1 MRSPAIEVT
10 GLRKSYGAHEAV
22 AGVDLHVEEGEILA
36 FLGPNGAGKTTTV
49 EILEGFRTRTAGEV
63 SVLGQDP
70 ASAGLD
76 WRERIGI
83 VLQESQ
89 PEEYLTVAETVIM
102 WAAYFPA
109 PRPVAEVLELV
120 GLAGHRDQRV
130 GRLSGG
136 QRRRLDLALA
146 LVGNPELLFLDE
158 PTTGFD
164 PTARREAWAMI
175 DGLRDLGVTVLLTTH
190 YMDEAQNLADRIS
203 VIAAGQIIA
212 KGTAAD
218 LAEAASLQTR
228 ISWNAQEV
236 PLDELPD
243 QLRAAATVFD
253 VAGQPGDS
261 STSAAEGPTRL
272 AILTNEVTDTVAALL
287 QVAGRLGRKVESLE
301 VQTPTLEDTYLA
313 LIGEADRAGG
323 LNR

>member
-1 MRSPAIEVT
+1 MRSSAIEVT
-10 GLRKSYGAHEAV
+10 GLRKAYGAHEAV

-120 GLAGHRDQRV
+120 GLADHRDQRV

-253 VAGQPGDS
+253 LAGQPGDS
-261 STSAAEGPTRL
+261 STSAAEGPARL
-272 AILTNEVTDTVAALL
+272 AIFTNEVTDTVAALL
-287 QVAGRLGRKVESLE
+287 QVAGRLGHKVESLE